1 MSAPLSELTLMLY
14 TEVLK
19 ECTEIRKYRDGWPVS
34 RYIRIYL
41 KNHHPRGHKGRRNG
55 TRSKVS

>member
-14 TEVLK
+14 TKVLK

-41 KNHHPRGHKGRRNG
+41 KNHHPRGHKGRRNE